1 MNPVMALWMAV
12 LTALTSV
19 RGVSVAPAEDHT
31 EIVIAVDGPA
41 SVKHFTLES
50 PARVVLDI
58 DGAKHALPRERVMG
72 IDRGGIRSLRTSKFR
87 ASVVLVV
94 FEIDIKCR
102 SCA

>member
-41 SVKHFTLES
+41 SGKHFTLES
-50 PARVVLDI
+50 PARLVLDI
-58 DGAKHALPRERVMG
+58 DGAKHALARERCMG
-72 IDRGGIRSLRTSKFR
+72 IDRGGSRSLPTSQCQ
-87 ASVVLVV
+87 ASVVRGGFGPESRV
-94 FEIDIKCR
+94 R
-102 SCA
+102 S